1 MQTKSLKQ
9 VIACCGGLI
18 VAGLLL
24 VTVWGQTL
32 QVFRANQFFKARVYD
47 KAENIYE
54 DLAVDL
60 PASPV
65 ISHNLGLC
73 LYQVGL
79 YERAVTSFTKCI
91 PKKNLTSPELIS
103 KMKNAYSYYYHL
115 ANALYKAAS
124 RNGIET
130 ANAIK
135 LYAAALD
142 NYKKALIANPAD
154 FAAKYNY
161 ELTTR
166 QLQHLATKPKTEQ
179 NPQQEAQDLIKNTQN
194 SEQYK
199 AKLIQDNNPSNGKD
213 W

>member
-1 MQTKSLKQ
+1 MQTKSLKL

-32 QVFRANQFFKARVYD
+32 QVFRANQFFKNRIYD

-54 DLAVDL
+54 DLTVDL

-73 LYQVGL
+73 FYQVGL
-79 YERAVTSFTKCI
+79 YERAVNSFTKCI
-91 PKKNLTSPELIS
+91 PKKNQTSPELIP
-103 KMKNAYSYYYHL
+103 KMKNANRYYYNL
-115 ANALYKAAS
+115 ANAFYKAAS
-124 RNGIET
+124 QNGIET
-130 ANAIK
+130 GNAIK
-135 LYAAALD
+135 LYASALD

-154 FAAKYNY
+154 FSAKYNY

-166 QLQHLATKPKTEQ
+166 QLQQLATKPKTEQ

-199 AKLIQDNNPSNGKD
+199 AKLTQDSTPSNGKD